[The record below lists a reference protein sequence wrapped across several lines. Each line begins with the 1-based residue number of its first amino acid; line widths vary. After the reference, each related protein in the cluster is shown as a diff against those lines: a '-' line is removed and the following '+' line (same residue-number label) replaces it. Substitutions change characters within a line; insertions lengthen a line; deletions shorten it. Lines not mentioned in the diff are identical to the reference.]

1 MKVIK
6 KSIKPL
12 IFLCMVIAI
21 FSPLSKAVSVS
32 LSEDLTL
39 LQSVQ
44 AQIESGNLAIAIKT
58 LKGIPDSPQKRA
70 IEGNLYARQ
79 GDFKQAIILY
89 TSALPQFSGEMKI
102 RLAWNLLSTLRE
114 REEYLS
120 WQMKFERDPRKR
132 ESLRSAIAE
141 DRYLALSVAQDNA
154 EGLEVQVALWGLN
167 PAEVNVNRLRERL
180 KNFEDSPLK
189 VEMLLAVGEEENAVK
204 VAEGFGEPRL
214 LSWTYG
220 ASGEKFLKA
229 KDFEGAI
236 AFCDKARVA
245 ANRINDHL
253 AIARWQH
260 CLANGYEGLGEM
272 ERAKASYEVAVG
284 AIARMREELVGFRVN
299 PLTLKQVNEILR
311 DYLVVLLMSPTEEDL
326 LKSIQVQK
334 LSTLNALDTYF
345 RSTCDLDVGGKKI
358 IAPDTA
364 NLYSILLED
373 RAYLI
378 YQDAE
383 GVKFFPIDVPVGV
396 LEEKLYLWR
405 LQLSDAS
412 SDAHIDLGREL
423 YGILLRPVEQLLSNK
438 TKIVFVQ
445 DGILRT
451 VPMAALIVGDQYGDQ
466 YLVEKYHISY
476 SLGFSLSADKLYE
489 SALVAGATTKQMEE
503 LPFVRQEVSIIGEL
517 LKAEIVEG
525 EKLTQESL
533 ARMLKKNSYGI
544 IHLAT
549 RNQISPDIEDS
560 KLSLG
565 KEEISL
571 LEFERLLMDRS
582 GGVDFINLSACD
594 TATGNPIAALG
605 LSGIALRTGIPNSVG
620 SLWGIPDERT
630 KDFMVSFYRHLKKE
644 DYSAAL
650 RKAQIDAIQDP
661 SSRPYAWAGF
671 IFLSNR

>member
-1 MKVIK
+1 
-6 KSIKPL
+6 L
-12 IFLCMVIAI
+12 
-21 FSPLSKAVSVS
+21 
-32 LSEDLTL
+32 
-39 LQSVQ
+39 
-44 AQIESGNLAIAIKT
+44 
-58 LKGIPDSPQKRA
+58 
-70 IEGNLYARQ
+70 
-79 GDFKQAIILY
+79 
-89 TSALPQFSGEMKI
+89 
-102 RLAWNLLSTLRE
+102 
-114 REEYLS
+114 
-120 WQMKFERDPRKR
+120 
-132 ESLRSAIAE
+132 
-141 DRYLALSVAQDNA
+141 
-154 EGLEVQVALWGLN
+154 
-167 PAEVNVNRLRERL
+167 
-180 KNFEDSPLK
+180 
-189 VEMLLAVGEEENAVK
+189 
-204 VAEGFGEPRL
+204 
-214 LSWTYG
+214 
-220 ASGEKFLKA
+220 GEKFLKA

-451 VPMAALIVGDQYGDQ
+451 VPMAALIVGDQY
-466 YLVEKYHISY
+466 LVEKYDISY
-476 SLGFSLSADKLYE
+476 SLGFALSADKLYE
-489 SALVAGATTKQMEE
+489 SALVAGATGTQVEG
-503 LPFVRQEVSIIGEL
+503 LPFVHQEVSIIGKL
-517 LKAEIVEG
+517 LEAEILEG

-560 KLSLG
+560 KLSLA

-571 LEFERLLMDRS
+571 LEFERLLMGRR
-582 GGVDFINLSACD
+582 GEVAFINLSACD
-594 TATGNPIAALG
+594 TASGNPIAALG

-620 SLWGIPDERT
+620 SLWGIPDELT
-630 KDFMVSFYRHLKKE
+630 KDFMVNFYRYLEKG
-644 DYSAAL
+644 DYSGAL
-650 RKAQIDAIQDP
+650 RKAQMDSIRDP

-671 IFLSNR
+671 IYLTNR